1 MRSILLSLS
10 ELKHSASG
18 VPAQIAA
25 YIYSNPDSAADLN
38 IRALAN
44 KTYTSPS
51 SVIRL
56 CRTLGFHGYKDFRH
70 ALLLEIA
77 SFGNQISHSERELRP
92 EDSITSI
99 INTIT
104 QKNVQ
109 VLLDSQHILD
119 PDVVEACV
127 NLLRSSRS
135 ILLFGIGAS
144 LCAAKDAYLKFLRL
158 NKPCCVS
165 EDWHAQLLQARNASS
180 EDAAIIFSY
189 SGQTQEMAA
198 CMKALRENRTKCI
211 AITRFADSQVSRLA
225 DYKLYI
231 AANEAL
237 FRSGAMSSR
246 LAQLNV
252 IDILYTAFA
261 NSEYEHSLRQFAHTH
276 IQKPPYEL

>member
-1 MRSILLSLS
+1 MRSILLSLA

-25 YIYSNPDSAADLN
+25 YIYSNPDSAAALN

-70 ALLLEIA
+70 ALFLEIA

-261 NSEYEHSLRQFAHTH
+261 GAKCL
-276 IQKPPYEL
+276 L

>member
-1 MRSILLSLS
+1 MRSILLSLA

-25 YIYSNPDSAADLN
+25 YIYSNPDSAAALN

-70 ALLLEIA
+70 ALFLEIA

-180 EDAAIIFSY
+180 ED

-261 NSEYEHSLRQFAHTH
+261 NSEYEYSLRQFAHTH

>member
-1 MRSILLSLS
+1 M
-10 ELKHSASG
+10 
-18 VPAQIAA
+18 
-25 YIYSNPDSAADLN
+25 
-38 IRALAN
+38 
-44 KTYTSPS
+44 
-51 SVIRL
+51 
-56 CRTLGFHGYKDFRH
+56 
-70 ALLLEIA
+70 
-77 SFGNQISHSERELRP
+77 
-92 EDSITSI
+92 
-99 INTIT
+99 
-104 QKNVQ
+104 
-109 VLLDSQHILD
+109 
-119 PDVVEACV
+119 
-127 NLLRSSRS
+127 
-135 ILLFGIGAS
+135 
-144 LCAAKDAYLKFLRL
+144 
-158 NKPCCVS
+158 
-165 EDWHAQLLQARNASS
+165 QARNASS

-261 NSEYEHSLRQFAHTH
+261 NSEYEYSLRQFAHTH

>member
-1 MRSILLSLS
+1 MRSILLSLA

-25 YIYSNPDSAADLN
+25 YIYSNPDSAAALN
-38 IRALAN
+38 ICAMAN

-51 SVIRL
+51 SVIRF
-56 CRTLGFHGYKDFRH
+56 CRALGFHGYKDFRH

-77 SFGNQISHSERELRP
+77 SLGNQISHSERELRP

-109 VLLDSQHILD
+109 VLLDSQHILN

-198 CMKALRENRTKCI
+198 CMKALKENHTKCI

-261 NSEYEHSLRQFAHTH
+261 NSEYEYSLRQFAHTH

>member
-1 MRSILLSLS
+1 MRSILLSLA

-18 VPAQIAA
+18 APAQIAA

-261 NSEYEHSLRQFAHTH
+261 NSEYEYSLRQLAHTH

>member
-1 MRSILLSLS
+1 MRSILLSLA

-25 YIYSNPDSAADLN
+25 YIYSNPDSAAALN

-237 FRSGAMSSR
+237 FRSGAMP
-246 LAQLNV
+246 V
-252 IDILYTAFA
+252 
-261 NSEYEHSLRQFAHTH
+261 
-276 IQKPPYEL
+276 